1 MNETIYKYLTIII
14 GGLLAVIEKAMQFFI
29 PCIITVVLD
38 IIAAYSLGRR
48 VHKKYPQKADGKFK
62 SEFKNRVLV
71 TLAILFLVIILSSYV
86 DILIFRNPES
96 DIALRFSMGCFLFYE
111 AWSILENVSSC
122 NGKKWAKVLQKIM
135 VDKAERHF
143 NIDLKELKKEK
154 E

>member
-29 PCIITVVLD
+29 PCIITVALD

-48 VHKKYPQKADGKFK
+48 VHKKYPHKADGKFK

-86 DILIFRNPES
+86 DILIFRNHGS

-111 AWSILENVSSC
+111 AWSILENASSC